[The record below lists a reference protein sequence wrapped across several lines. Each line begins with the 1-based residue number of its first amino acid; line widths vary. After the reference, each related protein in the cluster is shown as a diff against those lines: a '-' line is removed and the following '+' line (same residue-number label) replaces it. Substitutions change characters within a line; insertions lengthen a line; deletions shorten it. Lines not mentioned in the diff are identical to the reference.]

1 MMSLGVNSRGGST
14 TTQGHGSQFGEV
26 GSTEVGRTGAASS
39 SSEESGTPE
48 SESSTYWE
56 RKG

>member
-1 MMSLGVNSRGGST
+1 MMSLGVNSRGDYT

-26 GSTEVGRTGAASS
+26 GSTELGRTGAASS

-56 RKG
+56 RKD

>member
-1 MMSLGVNSRGGST
+1 MMSLDVTSRGGSS

-26 GSTEVGRTGAASS
+26 GSTELGRTGAASS

-56 RKG
+56 KKG